1 MWKKAER
8 SGTEDILLQRYEKG
22 ATVPRVLYPEK
33 GPHRDTVYFSIYGP
47 TIVATNEMVSEIF
60 ATRAIQIIM
69 PESDRQFE
77 NDVKPEN
84 GLELKERLVAFRA
97 RHLDNELPQAR
108 KPCRG
113 RLGDILRPLLQVLLI
128 AVPEEKKRFM
138 RLCGELEQERYEN
151 LADTLE
157 AQILQAIKDLDSE
170 IEKGLLEAKKIG
182 DKINE
187 GVPEKFK
194 KSQSAITRICTRMG
208 FKKQRPKGK
217 THIEIEP
224 ALLEKLSLRYLKKN
238 VQNGDADTP
247 EKTAP
252 SAPSANN
259 QENQDVSGCTSDA
272 EISEPQNK
280 CTPDMEKVH
289 PATTLNHCEKAE
301 GAESAENQGVLAPKK
316 MHVFPGEEQ
325 GREVFEP

>member
-1 MWKKAER
+1 
-8 SGTEDILLQRYEKG
+8 
-22 ATVPRVLYPEK
+22 
-33 GPHRDTVYFSIYGP
+33 
-47 TIVATNEMVSEIF
+47 
-60 ATRAIQIIM
+60 M

-97 RHLDNELPQAR
+97 RHLDDELPQAQ

-128 AVPEEKKRFM
+128 AVPEEKKRFI
-138 RLCGELEQERYEN
+138 RLCGKLEQERYDN
-151 LADTLE
+151 LADTYE
-157 AQILQAIKDLDSE
+157 ARILQAIKDLDSE
-170 IEKGLLEAKKIG
+170 IEKGLLEAKKIC
-182 DKINE
+182 DRISD

-208 FKKQRPKGK
+208 FKNKRPKGK

-247 EKTAP
+247 EKSVP

-259 QENQDVSGCTSDA
+259 QEKQYVSGFTSGA
-272 EISEPQNK
+272 ESQEPENK
-280 CTPDMEKVH
+280 CTPSPEKVH
-289 PATTLNHCEKAE
+289 PTNNWNHCKKAE
-301 GAESAENQGVLAPKK
+301 GAEGAENIGDHPPII
-316 MHVFPGEEQ
+316 MHDFSQEENDL
-325 GREVFEP
+325 EVFEP